1 MLQRPESV
9 LPGWWPYALGALA
22 IAMSLAASLHVVV
35 RKRDVRAAIGWV
47 SFIWFVPGLGA
58 FIYAMFGLNRIQRRA
73 SVLHRARRRLPLS
86 TPSATSIARPGTA
99 SGVASGLTTLARL
112 GEQVS
117 GRPLLTGNRIGMLHN
132 GDEAYPAMIAAIDT
146 ARHSVALVSY
156 IFADDR
162 AGHGFVEAMGRA
174 VARGVEVRVLVDGV
188 GVRYSWP
195 LVHRSLRRLGVRAE
209 LFLPTITQAGLA
221 FFNLRNHRKAMI
233 VDGRIAFTGGMNIWE
248 RCVLAQQ
255 HKQAVRDLHFRVEGP
270 LVGQVMEA
278 FAEDWLF
285 ATREVLDGPAWFPGL
300 KQAGST
306 TARVI
311 TDGPDGDL
319 EVTRTLLLGAIAS
332 AHGSVRIVTPY
343 FLPDQAMIAALSVA
357 ALRGVRVQ
365 IVLPAQVNVPVIQW
379 ASTAQLWQVLRP
391 GCRVY
396 LTPLPFDHSKLAV
409 VDGIWSLIGSTNW
422 DPRSLRLNFELDIES
437 YDPTLGAQLDAL
449 VDEKIAGARELTL
462 AQVDARPFHIKV
474 RDGVSRLGSPYL

>member
-1 MLQRPESV
+1 MLPRLV
-9 LPGWWPYALGALA
+9 NALPGWWPYALGALA
-22 IAMSLAASLHVVV
+22 VALSLVASLHVVV

-73 SVLHRARRRLPLS
+73 SSLLRARRRLPHS
-86 TPSATSIARPGTA
+86 TPSATSIARSGTA
-99 SGVASGLTTLARL
+99 NAVASGLTTLARL
-112 GEQVS
+112 GEQMS
-117 GRPLLTGNRIGMLHN
+117 GRPLLTGNRIEMLHN
-132 GDEAYPAMIAAIDT
+132 GDEAYPAMIAAIDA

-162 AGHGFVEAMGRA
+162 AGHGIVEAMGRA
-174 VARGVEVRVLVDGV
+174 AARGVEVRVLVDGV

-195 LVHRSLRRLGVRAE
+195 LVHRSLRKLGVRAE
-209 LFLPTITQAGLA
+209 LFLPTITEAGLA
-221 FFNLRNHRKAMI
+221 FFNLRNHRKAMV
-233 VDGRIAFTGGMNIWE
+233 VDGRIAFTGGMNIWD
-248 RCVLAQQ
+248 RCVLALQ
-255 HKQAVRDLHFRVEGP
+255 HPAAVRDVHFRVEGP

-285 ATREVLDGPAWFPGL
+285 STREVLDGPAWFPSL
-300 KQAGST
+300 THAGST

-319 EVTRTLLLGAIAS
+319 EVTRTVLLGAIAT
-332 AHGSVRIVTPY
+332 AHQSVRIVTPY

-365 IVLPAQVNVPVIQW
+365 IVLPAEVNVPVIQW

-396 LTPLPFDHSKLAV
+396 LTPLPFDHSKLTV

-422 DPRSLRLNFELDIES
+422 DPRSLRLNFELDLES
-437 YDPTLGAQLDAL
+437 YDPTLGARLDGL
-449 VDEKIAGARELTL
+449 VDSKIAVAREISL
-462 AQVDARPFHIKV
+462 AEVDARPFHIKV
-474 RDGVSRLGSPYL
+474 RDGIARLGTPYL